1 MGRKTKAIGLG
12 IPLTLVA
19 FVIYSVASYDFAAGE
34 KLNGM
39 DGLFE
44 TSATLLAF
52 SSLGS
57 VLGARFSSDKNI
69 GSAQFGMLAFIL
81 ICGSVVIVLQA
92 WVIVGLCCFELY
104 ANTYVVVMGVTVF
117 CFITTA
123 FIVLMFVYMNKDED
137 KLKVEKDKSQPKKSG
152 LDSE

>member
-1 MGRKTKAIGLG
+1 
-12 IPLTLVA
+12 
-19 FVIYSVASYDFAAGE
+19 
-34 KLNGM
+34 M

-57 VLGARFSSDKNI
+57 VLGARFSSDKTV
-69 GSAQFGMLAFIL
+69 GAAQLGMLAFIL
-81 ICGSVVIVLQA
+81 ICGSVVIALQA

-104 ANTYVVVMGVTVF
+104 ANTYVAVMGVTVF
-117 CFITTA
+117 CFIATA

-137 KLKVEKDKSQPKKSG
+137 KLKAEKDKLQPKKDGS
-152 LDSE
+152 DS